1 MQITIEKEL
10 YTMITYQDVLDA
22 QNRIAPY
29 IAHTPLLRVPALDA
43 ALGCRVYIKPENFQ
57 ITGSF
62 KIRGAANA
70 MLCLTDVQKKSGV
83 VCCSSGNHAQ
93 GVACAARLLGL
104 DAVIVMPENVN
115 PVKLAGTKSYGAKVV
130 LAGTRSSERDEKANA
145 LVEQEGRTLIHP
157 YANDYVRAGQGT
169 MAIEILQDEP
179 EIDTIVAPVGGGGM
193 LSGIATA
200 AKAIKP
206 GIRIVGTE
214 PTGAS
219 RYGASRAAQKP
230 VWLDRVDTIADGT
243 RTDHADPDNF
253 EVIERLVDT
262 LVAVTDDDIR
272 AAMQRTVLAAKMVA
286 EPSSS
291 MPLAAALSKKLKVHP
306 DEKVCF
312 VISGGNIDPALL
324 KEVL

>member
-1 MQITIEKEL
+1 
-10 YTMITYQDVLDA
+10 MITYQDVLAA
-22 QNRIAPY
+22 QQRIAPY
-29 IAHTPLLRVPALDA
+29 TAHTPLLRVPALDA
-43 ALGCRVYIKPENFQ
+43 ALGCQVYLKPENLQ

-70 MLCLTDVQKKSGV
+70 MLSLTDAQKESGV

-93 GVACAARLLGL
+93 GVACAAKLLGL
-104 DAVIVMPENVN
+104 DAVIVMPENAN
-115 PVKLAGTKSYGAKVV
+115 PVKLAGTKSYGAKVL
-130 LAGTRSSERDEKANA
+130 LAGTRSSERDAKADE
-145 LVEQEGRTLIHP
+145 LVRQEGRTLIHP

-169 MAIEILQDEP
+169 VAVEILQDEP
-179 EIDTIVAPVGGGGM
+179 DIDTIVVPVGGGGL

-200 AKAIKP
+200 AKAIRP
-206 GIRIVGTE
+206 GIRIVGAE
-214 PTGAS
+214 PTGAP
-219 RYGASRAAQKP
+219 RYSASREAKKP
-230 VWLDRVDTIADGT
+230 VWLEQVETIADGT

-253 EVIERLVDT
+253 EMIERLVDV
-262 LVAVTDDDIR
+262 LVAVTDEDIR
-272 AAMQRTVLAAKMVA
+272 AAMKLTVLSAKVVA

-291 MPLAAALSKKLKVHP
+291 MPVAAALSKKLAVRP

>member
-1 MQITIEKEL
+1 
-10 YTMITYQDVLDA
+10 MITYQDVLAA
-22 QNRIAPY
+22 QQKIAPY
-29 IAHTPLLRVPALDA
+29 ITHTPLLRVPALDA
-43 ALGCRVYIKPENFQ
+43 ALGCQVYLKPENLQ

-70 MLCLTDVQKKSGV
+70 MLSLTDAQKKSGV

-93 GVACAARLLGL
+93 GVACAAKLLGL
-104 DAVIVMPENVN
+104 NAVIVMPENAN
-115 PVKLAGTKSYGAKVV
+115 PVKLAGTKSYGATVL
-130 LAGTRSSERDEKANA
+130 LAGTRSSERDAKAEE
-145 LVEQEGRTLIHP
+145 LVRQEGRTLIHP

-169 MAIEILQDEP
+169 VAVEILQDEP
-179 EIDTIVAPVGGGGM
+179 DMDTIVVPVGGGGL

-200 AKAIKP
+200 AKAIRP
-206 GIRIVGTE
+206 GVRIVGVE
-214 PTGAS
+214 PAGAPRYSAS
-219 RYGASRAAQKP
+219 RQAEKP
-230 VWLDRVDTIADGT
+230 VWLEQVDTIADGT

-253 EVIERLVDT
+253 EMIERLVDT
-262 LVAVTDDDIR
+262 LVTVADADIR
-272 AAMQRTVLAAKMVA
+272 AAMKLTVLSARVVA

-291 MPLAAALSKKLKVHP
+291 MPVAAALSKRLTVRP

>member
-1 MQITIEKEL
+1 
-10 YTMITYQDVLDA
+10 MITYQDVLAA
-22 QNRIAPY
+22 QERIAPY

-43 ALGCRVYIKPENFQ
+43 VLGCQVYLKPENLQ

-70 MLCLTDVQKKSGV
+70 MLCLTDAQKKNGV

-93 GVACAARLLGL
+93 GVACAAKLLGI

-115 PVKLAGTKSYGAKVV
+115 PVKLAGTKSYGAKVL
-130 LAGTRSSERDEKANA
+130 LAGTRSSERDAKADE
-145 LVEQEGRTLIHP
+145 LVRQEGRTLIHP

-169 MAIEILQDEP
+169 AAVEILQDEP
-179 EIDTIVAPVGGGGM
+179 GIDTIVVPVGGGGL

-200 AKAIKP
+200 AKAIHH

-214 PTGAS
+214 PAGAPRYSAS
-219 RYGASRAAQKP
+219 REAKKP
-230 VWLDRVDTIADGT
+230 VWLDQVDTIADGT

-253 EVIERLVDT
+253 EMIEKLVDT
-262 LVAVTDDDIR
+262 LVSVTDDDIR
-272 AAMQRTVLAAKMVA
+272 AAMRLTALSARVVA

-291 MPLAAALSKKLKVHP
+291 MPVAAALSKKLAVRP

-312 VISGGNIDPALL
+312 VISGGNIDPMLL

>member
-1 MQITIEKEL
+1 
-10 YTMITYQDVLDA
+10 MITYQDVLAA
-22 QNRIAPY
+22 QQRIAPY

-43 ALGCRVYIKPENFQ
+43 VLGCQVYLKPENLQ

-70 MLCLTDVQKKSGV
+70 MLCLTDAQKQNGV

-93 GVACAARLLGL
+93 GVACAAKLLGI

-115 PVKLAGTKSYGAKVV
+115 PVKLAGTKSYGARVL
-130 LAGTRSSERDEKANA
+130 LAGTRSSERDAKADE
-145 LVEQEGRTLIHP
+145 LVRQEGRTLIHP

-169 MAIEILQDEP
+169 AAVEILQDEP
-179 EIDTIVAPVGGGGM
+179 DIDTIVAPVGGGGL

-200 AKAIKP
+200 AKAMRP

-214 PTGAS
+214 PGGAPRYSAS
-219 RYGASRAAQKP
+219 REAKKP
-230 VWLDRVDTIADGT
+230 VWLEQVDTIADGT

-253 EVIERLVDT
+253 EMIEKLVDT
-262 LVAVTDDDIR
+262 LVTVTDEEIR
-272 AAMQRTVLAAKMVA
+272 AAMKLTALSARVVA

-291 MPLAAALSKKLKVHP
+291 MPVAAALSKKLAVRP

-312 VISGGNIDPALL
+312 VISGGNIDPMLL